1 MIDFVNAVDAM
12 RPWACVSS
20 LSMEKTADDVI
31 FPGVSRSRSVE
42 VIKPLHLRQRIHEI
56 LKQALDRNRVED
68 AGNDRGS

>member
-1 MIDFVNAVDAM
+1 MNRLYHLKRYAAVITNDFVMAV
-12 RPWACVSS
+12 
-20 LSMEKTADDVI
+20 L
-31 FPGVSRSRSVE
+31 SRSRSVE